1 MSRTKSA
8 VARNA
13 VNDAAVAA
21 ERPVLDRREW
31 FQIYR
36 HAYWVAI
43 EREDEIWAVVAFL
56 TQIQKLDAK
65 AYRDLA
71 LGNVHLS
78 QTSGA
83 ELATLE
89 SVPRASSAC
98 ARCLS
103 AMKANGRR
111 ATSCGSCT
119 ASRPIISSPRSRPMP
134 KANGEAESCNHWR
147 RISPRRICVSSRT
160 IMRVFPT
167 RRCRQPARRGGGG
180 AGAEIGRRRCAKRER
195 TALRDI
201 PQQCRALNRAA
212 LVPPQQHDGADDE
225 ERSDQKSGEGTAE
238 PGAESLARSLGEVIG
253 HMRPYLDC
261 GCAYGIVLRP

>member
-1 MSRTKSA
+1 MRQWQPNDLFWIVGNGFKYTGMPTGSR
-8 VARNA
+8 
-13 VNDAAVAA
+13 
-21 ERPVLDRREW
+21 
-31 FQIYR
+31 
-36 HAYWVAI
+36 
-43 EREDEIWAVVAFL
+43 
-56 TQIQKLDAK
+56 
-65 AYRDLA
+65 
-71 LGNVHLS
+71 
-78 QTSGA
+78 
-83 ELATLE
+83 
-89 SVPRASSAC
+89 SSARTRFGPSSHFSLRSKNSTRRLIGISRSAMSIC
-98 ARCLS
+98 PKQAVPSLRHSSPSPGRLRLAPGAT

-119 ASRPIISSPRSRPMP
+119 ASRPIISSPRSRPVP

-167 RRCRQPARRGGGG
+167 PARRGGGG

-195 TALRDI
+195 TALRDM

-212 LVPPQQHDGADDE
+212 LVPPQQHDGADEE

>member
-1 MSRTKSA
+1 MRQWQPNDLFWIVGNGFKYTGMPTGSR
-8 VARNA
+8 
-13 VNDAAVAA
+13 
-21 ERPVLDRREW
+21 
-31 FQIYR
+31 
-36 HAYWVAI
+36 
-43 EREDEIWAVVAFL
+43 
-56 TQIQKLDAK
+56 
-65 AYRDLA
+65 
-71 LGNVHLS
+71 
-78 QTSGA
+78 
-83 ELATLE
+83 
-89 SVPRASSAC
+89 SSARTRFGPSSHFSLRSKNSTRRLIGISRSAMSIC
-98 ARCLS
+98 PKQAVPSLRHSSPSPGRLRLAPGAT

-119 ASRPIISSPRSRPMP
+119 ASRPIISSPRSRPVP

-160 IMRVFPT
+160 IMRVLPT
-167 RRCRQPARRGGGG
+167 RRCRQPAQTRPSWSGGGNWSSKVCQ
-180 AGAEIGRRRCAKRER
+180 AR
-195 TALRDI
+195 TYHLRDM

-212 LVPPQQHDGADDE
+212 LVPPQHHDGADDE

>member
-1 MSRTKSA
+1 MRQWQPNDLFWIVGNGFKYTGMPTGSR
-8 VARNA
+8 
-13 VNDAAVAA
+13 
-21 ERPVLDRREW
+21 
-31 FQIYR
+31 
-36 HAYWVAI
+36 
-43 EREDEIWAVVAFL
+43 
-56 TQIQKLDAK
+56 
-65 AYRDLA
+65 
-71 LGNVHLS
+71 
-78 QTSGA
+78 
-83 ELATLE
+83 
-89 SVPRASSAC
+89 SSARTRFGPSSHFSLRSKNSTRRLIGISRSAMSIC
-98 ARCLS
+98 PKQAVPSLRHSSPSPGRLRLAPGAT

-119 ASRPIISSPRSRPMP
+119 ASRPIISSPRSRPVP

-167 RRCRQPARRGGGG
+167 RRCRQPAQTRRSRS
-180 AGAEIGRRRCAKRER
+180 GAEIGRRRCAKRER
-195 TALRDI
+195 TALRDM

-212 LVPPQQHDGADDE
+212 LVPPQQHDGADEE

>member
-98 ARCLS
+98 ARCHGDEGQWPQSNLV
-103 AMKANGRR
+103 
-111 ATSCGSCT
+111 
-119 ASRPIISSPRSRPMP
+119 
-134 KANGEAESCNHWR
+134 
-147 RISPRRICVSSRT
+147 RILHG
-160 IMRVFPT
+160 
-167 RRCRQPARRGGGG
+167 QPADYLLASLKACAEGKRRSGMAADLAPEDMRELADYY
-180 AGAEIGRRRCAKRER
+180 AGLPHPQMPSTSADAAVAERGRKLVVEGVPSA
-195 TALRDI
+195 
-201 PQQCRALNRAA
+201 N
-212 LVPPQQHDGADDE
+212 VPP
-225 ERSDQKSGEGTAE
+225 
-238 PGAESLARSLGEVIG
+238 
-253 HMRPYLDC
+253 
-261 GCAYGIVLRP
+261 CATCHSNVGP

>member
-1 MSRTKSA
+1 MRQWQPNDLFWI
-8 VARNA
+8 VRNG
-13 VNDAAVAA
+13 
-21 ERPVLDRREW
+21 
-31 FQIYR
+31 FKYTG
-36 HAYWVAI
+36 HAHWVAI

-98 ARCLS
+98 ARCHGDGGQWPL
-103 AMKANGRR
+103 R
-111 ATSCGSCT
+111 SCT
-119 ASRPIISSPRSRPMP
+119 ASRPFISSPRSRPMP

-195 TALRDI
+195 TALRDM

-238 PGAESLARSLGEVIG
+238 PGAESLARSLGEG
-253 HMRPYLDC
+253 THAPLSRLRFRLWHSFADPSGWDADGPQKPRPCLC
-261 GCAYGIVLRP
+261 L

>member
-71 LGNVHLS
+71 LGNVHRPKQAVPSLRHS
-78 QTSGA
+78 SPSPGRLRLAPGA
-83 ELATLE
+83 T
-89 SVPRASSAC
+89 
-98 ARCLS
+98 
-103 AMKANGRR
+103 AMKANGR
-111 ATSCGSCT
+111 
-119 ASRPIISSPRSRPMP
+119 
-134 KANGEAESCNHWR
+134 
-147 RISPRRICVSSRT
+147 
-160 IMRVFPT
+160 
-167 RRCRQPARRGGGG
+167 
-180 AGAEIGRRRCAKRER
+180 
-195 TALRDI
+195 
-201 PQQCRALNRAA
+201 
-212 LVPPQQHDGADDE
+212 
-225 ERSDQKSGEGTAE
+225 
-238 PGAESLARSLGEVIG
+238 
-253 HMRPYLDC
+253 
-261 GCAYGIVLRP
+261 

>member
-1 MSRTKSA
+1 MRQWQPNDLFWI
-8 VARNA
+8 VRNG
-13 VNDAAVAA
+13 
-21 ERPVLDRREW
+21 
-31 FQIYR
+31 FKYTG
-36 HAYWVAI
+36 HAHWVAI

-98 ARCLS
+98 ARCHGDEGQWPLS
-103 AMKANGRR
+103 NVVPILHGQPPVYLLASLKAY
-111 ATSCGSCT
+111 A
-119 ASRPIISSPRSRPMP
+119 

-167 RRCRQPARRGGGG
+167 RRCRQPARRGG
-180 AGAEIGRRRCAKRER
+180 
-195 TALRDI
+195 
-201 PQQCRALNRAA
+201 
-212 LVPPQQHDGADDE
+212 
-225 ERSDQKSGEGTAE
+225 
-238 PGAESLARSLGEVIG
+238 
-253 HMRPYLDC
+253 
-261 GCAYGIVLRP
+261 

>member
-43 EREDEIWAVVAFL
+43 EREDEIWAVVASICPKQAVPSL
-56 TQIQKLDAK
+56 RHSSPSPGRL
-65 AYRDLA
+65 RLA
-71 LGNVHLS
+71 P
-78 QTSGA
+78 GA
-83 ELATLE
+83 T
-89 SVPRASSAC
+89 
-98 ARCLS
+98 

-119 ASRPIISSPRSRPMP
+119 ASRPIISSPRSRPVP

-167 RRCRQPARRGGGG
+167 RRCRQPAQTRRSWSGGGNWSSKVCQ
-180 AGAEIGRRRCAKRER
+180 AR
-195 TALRDI
+195 TYR
-201 PQQCRALNRAA
+201 
-212 LVPPQQHDGADDE
+212 
-225 ERSDQKSGEGTAE
+225 
-238 PGAESLARSLGEVIG
+238 LARHATAMSGPEPRG
-253 HMRPYLDC
+253 PRSTTT
-261 GCAYGIVLRP
+261 ARWRR

>member
-1 MSRTKSA
+1 MRQWQPNDLFWI
-8 VARNA
+8 VRNG
-13 VNDAAVAA
+13 
-21 ERPVLDRREW
+21 
-31 FQIYR
+31 FKYTG
-36 HAYWVAI
+36 HAHWVAI

-98 ARCLS
+98 ARCHGDEGQWPQSNLV
-103 AMKANGRR
+103 
-111 ATSCGSCT
+111 
-119 ASRPIISSPRSRPMP
+119 
-134 KANGEAESCNHWR
+134 
-147 RISPRRICVSSRT
+147 RILHG
-160 IMRVFPT
+160 
-167 RRCRQPARRGGGG
+167 QPADYLLASLKACAEGKRRSGIMQPLAADLAPEDMRELADYYAGLPHPQMPSTSETWRWWSGGGNWSSYH
-180 AGAEIGRRRCAKRER
+180 
-195 TALRDI
+195 LRDM

-212 LVPPQQHDGADDE
+212 LVPPQQHDGADEE

-238 PGAESLARSLGEVIG
+238 REPNPWLEVS
-253 HMRPYLDC
+253 
-261 GCAYGIVLRP
+261 VK

>member
-1 MSRTKSA
+1 MRQWQPNDLFWI
-8 VARNA
+8 VRNG
-13 VNDAAVAA
+13 
-21 ERPVLDRREW
+21 
-31 FQIYR
+31 FKYTG
-36 HAYWVAI
+36 HAHWVAI

-119 ASRPIISSPRSRPMP
+119 ACRPIISSPRSRPMP

-147 RISPRRICVSSRT
+147 RISPRRICVRLADYYAGL
-160 IMRVFPT
+160 PT

-180 AGAEIGRRRCAKRER
+180 ARAEIGRRRCAKRER
-195 TALRDI
+195 T
-201 PQQCRALNRAA
+201 
-212 LVPPQQHDGADDE
+212 
-225 ERSDQKSGEGTAE
+225 T
-238 PGAESLARSLGEVIG
+238 
-253 HMRPYLDC
+253 
-261 GCAYGIVLRP
+261 

>member
-21 ERPVLDRREW
+21 ERPVLDRQEW

-36 HAYWVAI
+36 ACPLGRDRA
-43 EREDEIWAVVAFL
+43 RGRDLAVVAFL

-98 ARCLS
+98 ARCHGDEGQWPLS
-103 AMKANGRR
+103 NVVPILHGQPAVYLLASLKAYAEGKRRSGIMQPLAADLAPEDMRELADYYAGLPHPQMPSTSETWRWWSGGGNWSSKVCQARTYRLARHATAMSGPEPR
-111 ATSCGSCT
+111 G
-119 ASRPIISSPRSRPMP
+119 PRSTTTAR
-134 KANGEAESCNHWR
+134 WR
-147 RISPRRICVSSRT
+147 R
-160 IMRVFPT
+160 
-167 RRCRQPARRGGGG
+167 
-180 AGAEIGRRRCAKRER
+180 
-195 TALRDI
+195 
-201 PQQCRALNRAA
+201 
-212 LVPPQQHDGADDE
+212 
-225 ERSDQKSGEGTAE
+225 
-238 PGAESLARSLGEVIG
+238 
-253 HMRPYLDC
+253 
-261 GCAYGIVLRP
+261 

>member
-71 LGNVHLS
+71 LGNVHVPNKRCRACDTRVRPQGVFGLR
-78 QTSGA
+78 Q
-83 ELATLE
+83 
-89 SVPRASSAC
+89 VPR
-98 ARCLS
+98 R
-103 AMKANGRR
+103 
-111 ATSCGSCT
+111 
-119 ASRPIISSPRSRPMP
+119 
-134 KANGEAESCNHWR
+134 
-147 RISPRRICVSSRT
+147 
-160 IMRVFPT
+160 
-167 RRCRQPARRGGGG
+167 
-180 AGAEIGRRRCAKRER
+180 
-195 TALRDI
+195 
-201 PQQCRALNRAA
+201 
-212 LVPPQQHDGADDE
+212 
-225 ERSDQKSGEGTAE
+225 
-238 PGAESLARSLGEVIG
+238 
-253 HMRPYLDC
+253 
-261 GCAYGIVLRP
+261 

>member
-119 ASRPIISSPRSRPMP
+119 ASRPIISSPRSRPVP

-167 RRCRQPARRGGGG
+167 RRCRQPAQTRRSWSGGGNWSSKVCQ
-180 AGAEIGRRRCAKRER
+180 AR
-195 TALRDI
+195 TYR
-201 PQQCRALNRAA
+201 
-212 LVPPQQHDGADDE
+212 
-225 ERSDQKSGEGTAE
+225 
-238 PGAESLARSLGEVIG
+238 LARHSTAMSGLEPRGP
-253 HMRPYLDC
+253 RSTTT
-261 GCAYGIVLRP
+261 ARWRR

>member
-1 MSRTKSA
+1 MRQWQPNDLFWI
-8 VARNA
+8 VRNGFKYTGM
-13 VNDAAVAA
+13 
-21 ERPVLDRREW
+21 PS
-31 FQIYR
+31 
-36 HAYWVAI
+36 WVAI

-78 QTSGA
+78 QTAVPSLRHSSPSPGRLRLAPGA
-83 ELATLE
+83 T
-89 SVPRASSAC
+89 
-98 ARCLS
+98 

-119 ASRPIISSPRSRPMP
+119 ASRPIISSPRSRPVP

-167 RRCRQPARRGGGG
+167 RRCRQPAQTRRSRSGGGNWSSKVCQ
-180 AGAEIGRRRCAKRER
+180 AR
-195 TALRDI
+195 TYR
-201 PQQCRALNRAA
+201 
-212 LVPPQQHDGADDE
+212 
-225 ERSDQKSGEGTAE
+225 
-238 PGAESLARSLGEVIG
+238 LARHATAMSGLEPRGP
-253 HMRPYLDC
+253 RSTTT
-261 GCAYGIVLRP
+261 ARWRR

>member
-1 MSRTKSA
+1 M
-8 VARNA
+8 
-13 VNDAAVAA
+13 AA
-21 ERPVLDRREW
+21 EQPR
-31 FQIYR
+31 
-36 HAYWVAI
+36 A
-43 EREDEIWAVVAFL
+43 
-56 TQIQKLDAK
+56 
-65 AYRDLA
+65 DLA
-71 LGNVHLS
+71 RP
-78 QTSGA
+78 A
-83 ELATLE
+83 
-89 SVPRASSAC
+89 
-98 ARCLS
+98 
-103 AMKANGRR
+103 GRL
-111 ATSCGSCT
+111 
-119 ASRPIISSPRSRPMP
+119 SPRLAQGLCRRQT
-134 KANGEAESCNHWR
+134 AEAESCNHWR

-195 TALRDI
+195 TALRDM

-212 LVPPQQHDGADDE
+212 LVPPQQHDGADEE